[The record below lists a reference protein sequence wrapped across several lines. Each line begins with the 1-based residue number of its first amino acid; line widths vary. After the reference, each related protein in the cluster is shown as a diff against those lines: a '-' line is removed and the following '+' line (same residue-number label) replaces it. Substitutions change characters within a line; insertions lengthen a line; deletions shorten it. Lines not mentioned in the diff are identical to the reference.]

1 MMVAC
6 EAHLLVGETDQAIAA
21 CEKASARTNDLLTV
35 QLMLAAAYA
44 DRGDMAKAAAAK
56 AEVLR
61 YSPGFTIA
69 LAKQQYGNGSEYLR
83 LAEKYLYGGLRK
95 AGFPEQ

>member
-1 MMVAC
+1 
-6 EAHLLVGETDQAIAA
+6 
-21 CEKASARTNDLLTV
+21 
-35 QLMLAAAYA
+35 MLAAAYA
-44 DRGDMAKAAAAK
+44 NRGDMAKAAAAK

-69 LAKQQYGNGSEYLR
+69 LAKQQHGNDPEYVS